1 MLLMRQA
8 KGPCLGG
15 KRAAPAPPGGGGH
28 GVQANSQ
35 GAPLPGGGLG
45 ARSIGRGVSDAPGS
59 LQACTGWSSPWR
71 PCRRREE
78 AESLGAAQGGEGG
91 AGGSGLPR
99 AWVQQASLAGSR
111 GQAAGDGGPVSQA
124 APGKKS
130 GAPGVL
136 GMGEGMEAWGHG
148 CYQSVVVGLS
158 VCPPHRPNGQFSP
171 HHRDIKEC
179 VALSLPGAG
188 TWSGQVEP
196 GGRYGGQG
204 RAWVR
209 ASNGT

>member
-1 MLLMRQA
+1 MRAAAPPAATPAAPGVAHIFQ
-8 KGPCLGG
+8 CLDFIHVINEAG
-15 KRAAPAPPGGGGH
+15 KRPVPGWEEGCSRPTRGRGSRGPGQLPGSPP
-28 GVQANSQ
+28 S
-35 GAPLPGGGLG
+35 GGGLG
-45 ARSIGRGVSDAPGS
+45 ARSTGRGVSDAPGS

-111 GQAAGDGGPVSQA
+111 DQAAGDGGPVSQA

-136 GMGEGMEAWGHG
+136 GMG
-148 CYQSVVVGLS
+148 
-158 VCPPHRPNGQFSP
+158 
-171 HHRDIKEC
+171 
-179 VALSLPGAG
+179 
-188 TWSGQVEP
+188 
-196 GGRYGGQG
+196 
-204 RAWVR
+204 
-209 ASNGT
+209 